1 MLKQRLITAVVLAS
15 LLLWALFSEQKLYW
29 QILINAAILIGFWE
43 WLRFCAISHK
53 GLQACAFIVFIGTS
67 FILQNGFVAI
77 TLVATLACIGWLV
90 LFVFTMTDI
99 LNVLHNR
106 WVKLLIG
113 IMLLATSGLL
123 VIEFKN
129 IDHGIYWVLGFMA
142 AVFAADIGA
151 YFVGRRFG
159 KTKLAPSVSPGKTVE
174 GFLGGLVFSV
184 ALATPLLFNY
194 FSPQAAVLLLVAV
207 VVTVVV
213 SVLGDLFESK
223 QKRYAGLKD
232 SSQILPGHGGVLD
245 RIDSLL
251 SAAPFFAAALMLLGY
266 WIR

>member
-1 MLKQRLITAVVLAS
+1 MLKQRLVTAVVLAT
-15 LLLWALFSEQKLYW
+15 LLLAALFAEQKVYW
-29 QILINAAILIGFWE
+29 QVLINAAILIGFWE
-43 WLRFCAISHK
+43 WLRFCAISDK
-53 GLQACAFIVFIGTS
+53 VLQAIAFVAFIGTS
-67 FILQNGFVAI
+67 FLLQSGFVPI
-77 TLVATLACIGWLV
+77 TLVATLACLVWIV
-90 LFVFTMTDI
+90 LFVFTMTDV
-99 LNVLHNR
+99 LDVLHNR

-113 IMLLATSGLL
+113 IMVIASSGLL

-174 GFLGGLVFSV
+174 GFLGGLAFSV
-184 ALATPLLFNY
+184 ALASVLLFNY
-194 FSPQAAVLLLVAV
+194 FSPAAAVLLLVAV

-232 SSQILPGHGGVLD
+232 SSQVLPGHGGVLD

-251 SAAPFFAAALMLLGY
+251 SAAPFFAVTLMLLGY
-266 WIR
+266 WTT